1 MVMVYLLRNYY
12 CMYFFFFPNFLEL
25 LSPKAIKMVLRP
37 DHQGVVQQVVVQ
49 LQTLLLQLVVRRLLL
64 QQVRR
69 MKQMQLQWLRFL
81 FRLVLH
87 CVFGFL
93 SFTLLKHPLTKPS
106 VVFLSNCLI
115 SLIEISNFAK
125 ICHKGASKIHNL
137 IFFSQVTSFVKSA
150 GGTSKAHKTL
160 FVH

>member
-25 LSPKAIKMVLRP
+25 LSPKAIKMVQHP
-37 DHQGVVQQVVVQ
+37 DHQGQVVVQ

-115 SLIEISNFAK
+115 SLIRRVQFLHKVATRGRAK
-125 ICHKGASKIHNL
+125 FTIG
-137 IFFSQVTSFVKSA
+137 FFFI
-150 GGTSKAHKTL
+150 
-160 FVH
+160 